1 MLASPGQPLIKVDM
15 ETVQELRMFGF
26 TWTEF
31 SNILNISRQTLYHCM
46 DGSGLSWMGSTDV
59 TDKEL
64 HGITR

>member
-1 MLASPGQPLIKVDM
+1 M
-15 ETVQELRMFGF
+15 EAVQELRMFVF

-31 SNILNISRQTLYHCM
+31 SNILNISRQTLYRRM